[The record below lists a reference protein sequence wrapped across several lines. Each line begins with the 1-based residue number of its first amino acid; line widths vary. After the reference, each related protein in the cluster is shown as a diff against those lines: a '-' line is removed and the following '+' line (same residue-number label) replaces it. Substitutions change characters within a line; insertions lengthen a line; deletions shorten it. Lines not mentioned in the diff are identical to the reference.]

1 MDAQCGDGLHQVR
14 GRPMMPKS
22 KSILIVDDNP
32 SMLKGM
38 KRLLRE
44 HGFNVTVFNSG
55 AALLRHADF
64 DDAFCVILDIDLN
77 NESGIDLRHQLAGS
91 GVELPV
97 IFITGSDSDAKRSAA
112 IESGC
117 IAYLTK
123 PFSARSLIEPVE
135 KLRGGSF

>member
-1 MDAQCGDGLHQVR
+1 MI
-14 GRPMMPKS
+14 PKS
-22 KSILIVDDNP
+22 KSILVVDDNP

-44 HGFNVTVFNSG
+44 HGFNVTLFESG
-55 AALLRHADF
+55 AELLRHADF
-64 DDAFCVILDIDLN
+64 DDAFCVILDVDLN
-77 NESGIDLRHQLAGS
+77 SESGIDLRRQLTDR

-97 IFITGSDSDAKRSAA
+97 IFITGNDSDAKRSAA

-117 IAYLTK
+117 VAYLTK

-135 KLRGGSF
+135 KAREASF

>member
-1 MDAQCGDGLHQVR
+1 MGLHQVP
-14 GRPMMPKS
+14 GRPMIPKS
-22 KSILIVDDNP
+22 KSVLIVDDNP

-38 KRLLRE
+38 KRLLKE
-44 HGFNVTVFNSG
+44 HGFNVTLFDCG
-55 AALLRHADF
+55 ASLLGHANF

-77 NESGIDLRHQLAGS
+77 NESGIDLRRQLADR

-97 IFITGSDSDAKRSAA
+97 IFVTGNDSDAKRSAA

-135 KLRGGSF
+135 KARGALF